1 VAQVT
6 EKALLVIGP
15 EPPPAT
21 GMEIA
26 TQALL
31 AELRRAGVPYVRV
44 DTADSVDELGNRGRW
59 TLHNVSLAFRHVVST
74 ARNSMRRDV
83 GAVYIPIAQ
92 EFPGLV
98 RDIVFLL
105 IAAAARRPVIVH
117 LHGGSFGDFY
127 ASRPAA
133 VRALLRR
140 TVGRAAL
147 GIVLTENLRPALECV
162 LPAERVSVVANGI
175 DAPSVGSRTPS
186 DGTVNVLFLSSLFR
200 WKGPLVFIDAFAR
213 AHEGCPSL
221 RATVAGDWPSDEI
234 RLEALRLAD
243 DLGVAGKL
251 AFPGAVEGEDK
262 RALFQSAD
270 IFCFASLVAEGQPL
284 VILEAMA
291 ARLPVIAP
299 AWPGIADTVVDDE
312 TGVLVDAPSPE
323 ALAEKLV
330 ELAGDT
336 DRRLRLGTAGRRR
349 YEQLFTQ
356 RAFGERMIQA
366 LRPFL
371 DDSQSTTGKE
381 KATDGE

>member
-1 VAQVT
+1 MTQ
-6 EKALLVIGP
+6 KALLVIGP

-26 TQALL
+26 TRALL
-31 AELRRAGVPYVRV
+31 AELRRAGVPFVRV
-44 DTADSVDELGNRGRW
+44 DTADAVDELGNRGRW
-59 TLHNVSLAFRHVVST
+59 TPRNVFLALHHV
-74 ARNSMRRDV
+74 ARAARSSMRRDV
-83 GAVYIPIAQ
+83 GAVYVPIAQ
-92 EFPGLV
+92 EFPGLL

-105 IAAAARRPVIVH
+105 IAGAARRPTIVH
-117 LHGGSFGDFY
+117 LHGGTFADFY
-127 ASRPAA
+127 ASRRTA
-133 VRALLRR
+133 VRALLRQ

-162 LPAERVSVVANGI
+162 LPPERVSVVANGI
-175 DAPSVGSRTPS
+175 DAPSVDGRLPS
-186 DGTVNVLFLSSLFR
+186 DGTVHVLFLSSLFR

-213 AHEGCPSL
+213 AYKKCPLL

-234 RLEALRLAD
+234 RLEALQLAR
-243 DLGVAGKL
+243 DLGVARKL
-251 AFPGAVEGEDK
+251 AFPGAVEGENK
-262 RALFQSAD
+262 WALFQSAD

-291 ARLPVIAP
+291 AGLPVIAP

-323 ALAEKLV
+323 AFAERLV
-330 ELAGDT
+330 ELTTDT
-336 DRRLRLGTAGRRR
+336 DKRLRLGTAGRRR

-356 RAFGERMIQA
+356 RAFGERMIQV

-371 DDSQSTTGKE
+371 DNDSMKTRLTAE
-381 KATDGE
+381 